1 MSGQSPSQ
9 RVAKPD
15 ECDYALVQ
23 DMGEGFRRGTSKISA
38 IGTSFTMVYGEW
50 VAAGSTDGDESPVV
64 ICIHGTPATEGAFRP
79 LGSRIAAEGYRVL
92 AVNFPGMGYTEMDSE
107 RRFDFSVTHKAE
119 LVKAF
124 IFKLEIS
131 RVTMLI
137 GHSTGGQVIG
147 HLAADRD
154 LENIVQSVCFLCS
167 TGVQPYGSQKYSMVP
182 YLPYLLYRAIY
193 LPVLGPVLM
202 YLASMVVHRLGFRA
216 KTPEAGVMSIYE
228 GHQMRFDV
236 FAKDLTRLGE
246 RQIPVLLVYGLRDRI
261 VEPESIPEIIALLD
275 IPESNVKEFNDE
287 DEPNITFHGDS
298 VRRVVCFK
306 TGTHRLHF
314 KKTELVL
321 EEIFSF
327 LGALSKKSR

>member
-1 MSGQSPSQ
+1 MSGQSPTQ

-50 VAAGSTDGDESPVV
+50 VAAGSADGDESPVV

-79 LGSRIAAEGYRVL
+79 LGSRLAAEGYRVL

-119 LVKAF
+119 LC
-124 IFKLEIS
+124 IL
-131 RVTMLI
+131 L
-137 GHSTGGQVIG
+137 
-147 HLAADRD
+147 HLF
-154 LENIVQSVCFLCS
+154 VQ
-167 TGVQPYGSQKYSMVP
+167 
-182 YLPYLLYRAIY
+182 
-193 LPVLGPVLM
+193 
-202 YLASMVVHRLGFRA
+202 
-216 KTPEAGVMSIYE
+216 
-228 GHQMRFDV
+228 

-246 RQIPVLLVYGLRDRI
+246 RQIPVLLFYGLRDRI
-261 VEPESIPEIIALLD
+261 VEPESIPEIIDLLD
-275 IPESNVKEFNDE
+275 IPESNIKEFNDE
-287 DEPNITFHGDS
+287 DEPNMTFHGDS
-298 VRRVVCFK
+298 VRRVVRFK

-327 LGALSKKSR
+327 LRVLSKKSR